1 MLSKIFIDR
10 PRFAVVIS
18 LVISISGF
26 MALLRLPVAQ
36 FPDIVPPQVQ
46 VSAYYPGASAAAVES
61 SVAQNI
67 ETAVNGVERM
77 LYFSSQSSNNG
88 QYSLS
93 ITFEVGT
100 DPDLNMVNVQN
111 RLKRAEPLLP
121 EEVTR
126 QGVNVESR
134 TSSFLKAFMFYS
146 PDDSIEPLELSDWV
160 YNNIVDVMTRIPGVG
175 GVNFF
180 GATYSMRVWLDPV
193 KMAGYGLTPAEVS
206 SVLAAQNIQAAVGE
220 VGGAPTLPEQELHFN
235 VTAQGRLSSPSQFS
249 EIILRT
255 GPDGGILR
263 LGDVARVEL
272 DTESYS
278 PMGTYK
284 GRQAAGMML
293 TQQSGSNAVQTANE
307 VSRAMEELGR
317 RMPDGI
323 SYLEVFDATRFVRAS
338 IEEVAKAIGIAMVL
352 VILVVYLFLGSWRS
366 TLIPMFAVPVS
377 LVGAFAV
384 LAALGYSANTV
395 SLLALVLAVGIVVD
409 DAIVV
414 VENIERVMREEN
426 LPPKEAAYKAMGQI
440 TGALIA
446 IALVLLSVFVP
457 VAFIPGLSGKLYQQF
472 AVTISAAML
481 ISCFNALTL
490 SPALCAVFMRREEG
504 EPNWIVRRFQG
515 LVVRSRDSYHGLV
528 TMLLRRSAF
537 GLVVAA
543 FCLAASYGILK
554 FTPSGFLP
562 TEDMGMVVVQVG
574 LPEGSSLNKTREVLQ
589 KASAIAEG
597 IPGVQNL
604 MAVVGVNIVNFSMQ
618 DNAAFMFV
626 GLAPYEERET
636 ADLSSDAVQMQL
648 NMRLASIVEA
658 NCQAFSMP
666 PIVGLDSVGGF
677 QFILLDYAGRE
688 PQELSRQAN
697 SFIARAMQEP
707 GLMMAMTFF
716 NTDTPVMELRLDR
729 DKALALGVGVDQI
742 FGALQQYLG
751 SYYVNDFNFQGRSWK
766 VMVMS
771 DYDGRRNAADLESM
785 HVKSASGAMVPLSA
799 VLEAR
804 MTTGPQN
811 ITRYNNSRSVTVMGS
826 TYPGLGT
833 GVGISAMEN
842 AARTLP
848 PDMGFEWTGSTYQE
862 RESAGQTVY
871 LFILSFTFAYLF
883 LVALYESWT
892 IPLGVIISV
901 SAAIYGA
908 MMAVKLTGFSMGLY
922 VQIGIVTLIA
932 LASKNAILIVEFA
945 KEARAGGATIKDSAA
960 SGSFLRF
967 RAVVMTSLAFLA
979 GLLPL
984 VFATGPGAA
993 SRQNVSTAVF
1003 GGMIASC
1010 TVGLII
1016 IPLVYAMFQKMRE
1029 FFHSLVGSELYARPE
1044 RRPTLDEAL
1053 RMGPGLGSPEP
1064 GGPGSDGPDS
1074 GGPGSGGP
1082 DSGGPGSGG
1091 PSRGK
1096 G

>member
-18 LVISISGF
+18 LVISISGL
-26 MALLRLPVAQ
+26 MALMRLPVAQ
-36 FPDIVPPQVQ
+36 FPDIVPPQVM
-46 VSAYYPGASAAAVES
+46 VEATYPGASAATVES
-61 SVAQNI
+61 TVAQNI

-88 QYSLS
+88 RYSLS
-93 ITFEVGT
+93 ITFEVGS

-126 QGVNVESR
+126 QGVDVESR

-146 PDDSIEPLELSDWV
+146 PEGSVTPLELSDWV
-160 YNNIVDVMTRIPGVG
+160 YNNVVDVFTRVPGVG

-180 GATYSMRVWLDPV
+180 GANYSMRVWMDPV
-193 KMAGYGLTPAEVS
+193 KMAGYGLTPADVS
-206 SVLAAQNIQAAVGE
+206 AALAAQNIQAAVGE
-220 VGGAPTLPEQELHFN
+220 VGGAPTLPGQELHYN
-235 VTAQGRLSSPSQFS
+235 ITAQGRLSSAEQFRD
-249 EIILRT
+249 IILRT
-255 GPDGGILR
+255 GPDGGLLR

-272 DTESYS
+272 DTENYS
-278 PMGTYK
+278 PMGVYK
-284 GRQAAGMML
+284 GQQAAGMML
-293 TQQSGSNAVQTANE
+293 TQQSGSNAVETANN
-307 VSRAMEELGR
+307 VNAAMELLAE

-323 SYLEVFDATRFVRAS
+323 AYVEVFDATRFVRAS

-352 VILVVYLFLGSWRS
+352 VILVVYLFLGSWRT

-377 LVGAFAV
+377 LIGAFAV
-384 LAALGYSANTV
+384 LAAMGFSANTV

-414 VENIERVMREEN
+414 VENVERVMREEN

-440 TGALIA
+440 TGAIIA

-490 SPALCAVFMRREEG
+490 SPALCAVFMKKEEG
-504 EPNWIVRRFQG
+504 EPNWIVRKFQA
-515 LVVRSRDSYHGLV
+515 LVVKSRNGYHSLV
-528 TMLLRRSAF
+528 VTLLRRSAF

-543 FCLAASYGILK
+543 FCMGAAWGIMK

-562 TEDMGMVVVQVG
+562 TEDMGMIVVQIG
-574 LPEGSSLNKTREVLQ
+574 LPEGSSLNKTRDALNR
-589 KASAIAEG
+589 ASSIASG
-597 IPGVQNL
+597 IPGIQNI
-604 MAVVGVNIVNFSMQ
+604 MAVTGVNVVNFSMQ

-636 ADLSSDAVQMQL
+636 ADLSSDAIQMQL
-648 NMRLASIVEA
+648 NIRLSAILEA

-677 QFILLDYAGRE
+677 QFIIMDYAGRE
-688 PQELSRQAN
+688 PQQLSQEAMR
-697 SFIARAMQEP
+697 FIGTAMQQP

-716 NTDTPVMELRLDR
+716 NADTPVMEIELDR
-729 DKALALGVGVDQI
+729 DKALARGLSVGQI
-742 FGALQQYLG
+742 FNALQQYLG
-751 SYYVNDFNFQGRSWK
+751 SYYVNDFNYQGRSWK
-766 VMVMS
+766 VKVMS
-771 DYDGRRNAADLESM
+771 DFDGRRNEADLEAI
-785 HVKSASGAMVPLSA
+785 HVKSSTGAMVPLSA
-799 VLEAR
+799 VLTAR

-811 ITRYNNSRSVTVMGS
+811 ITRYNNSRSVTIMGA
-826 TYPGLGT
+826 TFPGLGT

-842 AARTLP
+842 AARSLP
-848 PDMGFEWTGSTYQE
+848 SDMSFEWTGSTYQE

-945 KEARAGGATIKDSAA
+945 KEARAQGNTIKDSAA
-960 SGSFLRF
+960 QGSFLRF

-1003 GGMIASC
+1003 GGMIAAC

-1016 IPLVYAMFQKMRE
+1016 IPLVYAMFQKLRE
-1029 FFHSLVGSELYARPE
+1029 FFHGLVGSELYG
-1044 RRPTLDEAL
+1044 RRK
-1053 RMGPGLGSPEP
+1053 RMEPGVSEGPGGGVDLAKPAAAGPSGESAPGGSAPESPP
-1064 GGPGSDGPDS
+1064 GGPAP
-1074 GGPGSGGP
+1074 
-1082 DSGGPGSGG
+1082 
-1091 PSRGK
+1091 GK